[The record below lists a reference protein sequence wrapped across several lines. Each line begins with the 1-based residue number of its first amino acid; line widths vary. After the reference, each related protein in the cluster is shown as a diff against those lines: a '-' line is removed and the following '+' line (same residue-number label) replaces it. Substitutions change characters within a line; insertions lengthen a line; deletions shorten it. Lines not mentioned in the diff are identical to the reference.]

1 MIDQRPYPEKE
12 AAIALM
18 DFTFEA
24 LSKPP
29 RESEEE
35 HEDRTTKPDV

>member
-1 MIDQRPYPEKE
+1 MSPEE
-12 AAIALM
+12 QAAIALM

-24 LSKPP
+24 LSLPP

-35 HEDRTTKPDV
+35 NE

>member
-1 MIDQRPYPEKE
+1 MSPEE
-12 AAIALM
+12 QAAIALM

-24 LSKPP
+24 LGKPP

-35 HEDRTTKPDV
+35 HEDRTEDTQSEM

>member
-1 MIDQRPYPEKE
+1 MSPEE
-12 AAIALM
+12 QAAIALM

-24 LSKPP
+24 LSLPP

-35 HEDRTTKPDV
+35 NEDRTASTEL